1 MHIFWPKARISANQ
15 DANKCIGIAVG
26 CQTNRRYVSVCDIVP
41 VPKESDRIS
50 DFLAKIDSL
59 CGKIVTE
66 DVVSHFNA
74 PLHVVGVVG
83 TWTSI
88 SAASDAFKDLSP
100 ARKLSVTSSSSLT
113 VEDGENES
121 SSTTSKRRSRRRKS
135 AVEGTPEKAV
145 QPTQSSPKLRQLLV
159 FRPSKDNQSAEL
171 LGKLDLHSENCSY
184 GVQDAPQEGA
194 TSFVQFNR
202 PRRNEF
208 LSDLHECNPSLSSDK
223 ATSLEFVLR
232 QLNMSRFIGA
242 ALKTALKN
250 SNKDNRAN
258 EPQSVKKFARTY
270 SQPLLYPF
278 AFILVHLVML
288 LGFLFKPIQYILSLK
303 LGSERFTVKSISL
316 LAEQIDR
323 RLTLLS
329 NMVVLWKELHDDPAR
344 WQSTGQVARRWIKL
358 YNFVLIVIADWA
370 LGLFVVWLWW
380 NFLRGTM
387 HQHLQV
393 SNGDGETF
401 PVPLWGYQKIRES
414 LEWLRGGRPGGVKL
428 NIPTSNALSSLFLFY
443 SSQWAVLIS
452 HWSEYMPTFI
462 YVFPIC
468 SLLGLSF
475 LLSAVYDTIF
485 FVNMH
490 IYWMYT
496 GMSRLYNVQLH
507 ILQSLWLLFRG
518 KKRNVLKDRID
529 SCDYSVDQFLLGT
542 VVFAT
547 LGFLLPT
554 VIVYY
559 LLFLVAISAVTVLRF
574 AFKLLNLTMNQFPV
588 YSIILHLFG
597 FHLSDAVVLDVHAE
611 VI

>member
-1 MHIFWPKARISANQ
+1 MHFMLLKQ
-15 DANKCIGIAVG
+15 
-26 CQTNRRYVSVCDIVP
+26 
-41 VPKESDRIS
+41 
-50 DFLAKIDSL
+50 
-59 CGKIVTE
+59 
-66 DVVSHFNA
+66 
-74 PLHVVGVVG
+74 
-83 TWTSI
+83 SI
-88 SAASDAFKDLSP
+88 SAASASFNDLQP
-100 ARKLSVTSSSSLT
+100 PRKMSSTLGSSLSVD
-113 VEDGENES
+113 DGNHEA
-121 SSTTSKRRSRRRKS
+121 SSTPSKRKSRRRKS
-135 AVEGTPEKAV
+135 TLEISPIKYP
-145 QPTQSSPKLRQLLV
+145 QPILSGPKVRELLV
-159 FRPSKDNQSAEL
+159 FRPSKDSQSAEL
-171 LGKLDLHSENCSY
+171 LGKIQLNTESY
-184 GVQDAPQEGA
+184 SFGVEDAPHDGT
-194 TSFVQFNR
+194 TSFVQYNR
-202 PRRNEF
+202 PGRNEF
-208 LSDLHECNPSLSSDK
+208 LSDLHECNPSLSSEK

-232 QLNMSRFIGA
+232 QLNMSRFISA
-242 ALKTALKN
+242 ALKSGLKEG
-250 SNKDNRAN
+250 KDAAKA
-258 EPQSVKKFARTY
+258 PQSVKNFGRTY
-270 SQPLLYPF
+270 SQPLLYPL
-278 AFILVHLVML
+278 AFLLVHLVMI
-288 LGFLFKPIQYILSLK
+288 LGFLFKPIQYLLSLK
-303 LGSERFTVKSISL
+303 LGSDRFTVKSISL

-329 NMVVLWKELHDDPAR
+329 SMVVLWKELHEDPAR

-358 YNFVLIVIADWA
+358 YNFVLIIIADWA
-370 LGLFVVWLWW
+370 LGLLVVWLWW
-380 NFLRGTM
+380 SFLRGTM

-393 SNGDGETF
+393 SDRNGETF
-401 PVPLWGYQKIRES
+401 PVPLWGYQKIREA

-462 YVFPIC
+462 YMFPIC

-547 LGFLLPT
+547 LAFLLPT

-574 AFKLLNLTMNQFPV
+574 AFKLVNLTLNQFPI

-597 FHLSDAVVLDVHAE
+597 FPLSDAVVLDVHATGSSDHVTVSE
-611 VI
+611 LKARFRISVRRLFPIEFVQF